1 MQRREFIKFFAGA
14 TAVLPLA
21 AQGQQ
26 PAMPVV
32 GLLHGASQEIFAANI
47 AAFKQGLS
55 QTGYIDGQNVTIEHR
70 WVNGR
75 YDQLPA
81 LAADLVRRRVAVIA
95 TPGNAPAALAAKDA
109 TTTIPIVFGV
119 GEDPVKMGLVAS
131 LAQPGGNATGFNFF
145 ANEIDAKRLGLMHE
159 VLPKAKRFAVLVNPA
174 NAVSAE
180 NISNALREAA
190 RDLAL
195 EITSFKASSSA
206 EIDTAF
212 AGFVQERID
221 AVFIAADGF
230 FTSRGVQFATLA
242 VRDRLPASCF
252 AREMAQAGLLMS
264 YSTSLAEM
272 FRQVGVYT
280 GSILKG
286 IKPADLPVLQA
297 TKFDFVINLQTA
309 RTLAIDI
316 PPALL
321 ARADEVIE

>member
-1 MQRREFIKFFAGA
+1 MRRRDLIALLGSTA
-14 TAVLPLA
+14 TAWPLVA
-21 AQGQQ
+21 RAQQ
-26 PAMPVV
+26 PILPVI
-32 GLLHGASQEIFAANI
+32 GLLHGASQETFAANV

-55 QTGYIDGQNVTIEHR
+55 QTGYIDGQNVMIEYR
-70 WVNGR
+70 WANGR
-75 YDQLPA
+75 YDQLPV

-109 TTTIPIVFGV
+109 TTTILIVFGV

-131 LAQPGGNATGFNFF
+131 FAQPGGNATGFNFF

-180 NISNALREAA
+180 NASKALGEAA
-190 RDLAL
+190 RNLAL
-195 EITSFKASSSA
+195 EIISFKASSA
-206 EIDTAF
+206 PEIDAAF
-212 AGFVQERID
+212 DGFAQKRVD
-221 AVFIAADGF
+221 ALFIAPDGF
-230 FTSRGVQFATLA
+230 YTSRGVQFATLA
-242 VRDRLPASCF
+242 VRERLPASCF
-252 AREMAQAGLLMS
+252 AREMAEAGILMS

-297 TKFDFVINLQTA
+297 TKFDFVINLHTA
-309 RTLAIDI
+309 RTLGVDI
-316 PPALL
+316 PPTLL

>member
-1 MQRREFIKFFAGA
+1 MRRREIIKLLGGTVALWPL
-14 TAVLPLA
+14 TARA
-21 AQGQQ
+21 QQ

-32 GLLHGASQEIFAANI
+32 GLLHGASQEAFVANV

-55 QTGYIDGQNVTIEHR
+55 QTGYIDGHNVTIEYR
-70 WVNGR
+70 WANGR

-81 LAADLVRRRVAVIA
+81 LATDLVRRQVAVIA
-95 TPGNAPAALAAKDA
+95 TPGNAPAALAAKAA
-109 TTTIPIVFGV
+109 TTTVPIVFGV

-159 VLPKAKRFAVLVNPA
+159 VLPKAKRFAVLVNPG
-174 NAVSAE
+174 NTVSAE
-180 NISNALREAA
+180 NTSNALSEAA

-195 EITSFKASSSA
+195 EIISFKAGTPA
-206 EIDTAF
+206 EIDAAF
-212 AGFVQERID
+212 AGFAHERVD
-221 AVFIAADGF
+221 ALFIAADGF
-230 FTSRGVQFATLA
+230 YTSRGVQFATLA

-252 AREMAQAGLLMS
+252 AREMAEAGVLMS
-264 YSTSLAEM
+264 YSTSLADM

-286 IKPADLPVLQA
+286 IKPLDLPVLQA
-297 TKFDFVINLQTA
+297 TKFEFVINLQTA
-309 RTLAIDI
+309 RTLSVDI
-316 PPALL
+316 PPTLL

>member
-1 MQRREFIKFFAGA
+1 
-14 TAVLPLA
+14 
-21 AQGQQ
+21 
-26 PAMPVV
+26 
-32 GLLHGASQEIFAANI
+32 
-47 AAFKQGLS
+47 
-55 QTGYIDGQNVTIEHR
+55 
-70 WVNGR
+70 
-75 YDQLPA
+75 LPA

-159 VLPKAKRFAVLVNPA
+159 VLPKARRFAILVNPA

-180 NISNALREAA
+180 NTATALKEAA

-195 EITSFKASSSA
+195 EIVSFKASSSA
-206 EIDTAF
+206 EIDAAF
-212 AGFVQERID
+212 AGFAQERVD
-221 AVFIAADGF
+221 ALFIAPDGF
-230 FTSRGVQFATLA
+230 YTSRGVQFATLA

-252 AREMAQAGLLMS
+252 AREMAQAGVLMS

-272 FRQVGVYT
+272 FRQVGIYT

-286 IKPADLPVLQA
+286 SKPADLPVLQA

-309 RTLAIDI
+309 RTLGVDI
-316 PPALL
+316 PPTLL
-321 ARADEVIE
+321 ARTDEVIE

>member
-1 MQRREFIKFFAGA
+1 MKRREFIALLGSSA
-14 TAVLPLA
+14 TAWPLVA
-21 AQGQQ
+21 RAQQ
-26 PAMPVV
+26 PAVPVV
-32 GLLHGASQEIFAANI
+32 GLLHGASQETFATNV

-55 QTGYIDGQNVTIEHR
+55 QTGYIDGHNVTIEYR
-70 WVNGR
+70 WANGR
-75 YDQLPA
+75 YEQLPA
-81 LAADLVRRRVAVIA
+81 LAADLVHRRVAVIA

-180 NISNALREAA
+180 NSSRALKDAA
-190 RDLAL
+190 RDLGL
-195 EITSFKASSSA
+195 EIVSFKASSPA
-206 EIDTAF
+206 EIDAAF
-212 AGFVQERID
+212 AGFAKERVD
-221 AVFIAADGF
+221 ALFIAADGF
-230 FTSRGVQFATLA
+230 YTSRGAQFATLA
-242 VRDRLPASCF
+242 VRDRLPATCF
-252 AREMAQAGLLMS
+252 AREMVQAGVLMS

-272 FRQVGVYT
+272 FRQVGIYT

-286 IKPADLPVLQA
+286 VKPTDLPVLQA

-309 RTLAIDI
+309 RTLGVDI
-316 PPALL
+316 PPTLL

>member
-1 MQRREFIKFFAGA
+1 MRRREFIALLGTAA
-14 TAVLPLA
+14 TAWPLVA
-21 AQGQQ
+21 PAQQ

-32 GLLHGASQEIFAANI
+32 GLLHGASQETFAANV

-70 WVNGR
+70 WANGR

-81 LAADLVRRRVAVIA
+81 FAADLVRRRVAVIA

-159 VLPKAKRFAVLVNPA
+159 LLPKAKRFAVLVNPA

-180 NISNALREAA
+180 NTSKAVREAA

-195 EITSFKASSSA
+195 EIVSFTASSSA
-206 EIDTAF
+206 EIDEAF
-212 AGFVQERID
+212 AGFAQERVD
-221 AVFIAADGF
+221 AIFIAPDGF
-230 FTSRGVQFATLA
+230 YTSRGVQFATLA

-309 RTLAIDI
+309 RTLGVDI
-316 PPALL
+316 PPTLL

>member
-1 MQRREFIKFFAGA
+1 MRRREFITFLGGAAAGW
-14 TAVLPLA
+14 PLA
-21 AQGQQ
+21 ARAQQ

-32 GLLHGASQEIFAANI
+32 GLLHGASQEKFAANV

-55 QTGYIDGQNVTIEHR
+55 QTGFIDGKNVTIEYR
-70 WVNGR
+70 WANGQ

-81 LAADLVRRRVAVIA
+81 LAADLVRRQVAVIA
-95 TPGNAPAALAAKDA
+95 TPGNAPAALAAKAA

-119 GEDPVKMGLVAS
+119 GENPVTMGLVTS

-159 VLPKAKRFAVLVNPA
+159 LLPKAKRFAVLVNPG
-174 NAVSAE
+174 NTVSAE
-180 NISNALREAA
+180 NTSNALREAA

-195 EITSFKASSSA
+195 EILFFKANTPA

-212 AGFVQERID
+212 ADFARERVD
-221 AVFIAADGF
+221 ALFIAPDGF
-230 FTSRGVQFATLA
+230 YTGRGVQFATLA

-252 AREMAQAGLLMS
+252 AREMAEAGVLMS
-264 YSTSLAEM
+264 YSTSLADM

-286 IKPADLPVLQA
+286 IKPADLPILQA

-309 RTLAIDI
+309 RTLGVDV
-316 PPALL
+316 PPTLL

>member
-1 MQRREFIKFFAGA
+1 MRRRDFINAVAGA
-14 TAVLPLA
+14 AAVWPLA
-21 AQGQQ
+21 AHAQQ
-26 PAMPVV
+26 SAMPVV
-32 GLLHGASQEIFAANI
+32 GLLHGASQETFAANV

-55 QTGYIDGQNVTIEHR
+55 QTGYIDGQNVTIDHR
-70 WVNGR
+70 WANGR

-81 LAADLVRRRVAVIA
+81 LAADLVRRRVGVIA

-174 NAVSAE
+174 NTVSAE
-180 NISNALREAA
+180 NTSNAVIEAA

-195 EITSFKASSSA
+195 EIISFKASSSA
-206 EIDTAF
+206 EIDAAF
-212 AGFVQERID
+212 AGLAQERVD
-221 AVFIAADGF
+221 ALFIAPDGF

-252 AREMAQAGLLMS
+252 AREMAEAGVLMS
-264 YSTSLAEM
+264 YSTSLADM

-286 IKPADLPVLQA
+286 TKPADLPVLQA
-297 TKFDFVINLQTA
+297 IKFDFVINLQTA
-309 RTLAIDI
+309 RTLGVEI
-316 PPALL
+316 PPTLL

>member
-1 MQRREFIKFFAGA
+1 MRRREFIALLGSTA
-14 TAVLPLA
+14 TAWPLVA
-21 AQGQQ
+21 PAQQ
-26 PAMPVV
+26 PAMPAV
-32 GLLHGASQEIFAANI
+32 GLLHGASQETFAANI

-70 WVNGR
+70 WANGR

-159 VLPKAKRFAVLVNPA
+159 LLPKAKRFAVLVNPA

-180 NISNALREAA
+180 NTSKAVREAA
-190 RDLAL
+190 HDLAL
-195 EITSFKASSSA
+195 EIVPSKASSSA
-206 EIDTAF
+206 EIDDAF
-212 AGFVQERID
+212 AGFARERVD
-221 AVFIAADGF
+221 ALFVAPDGF
-230 FTSRGVQFATLA
+230 YTSRDVQFATLA

-309 RTLAIDI
+309 RTLAVDI
-316 PPALL
+316 PPTLL

>member
-1 MQRREFIKFFAGA
+1 MRRREFIALLGSTA
-14 TAVLPLA
+14 TAWPLVA
-21 AQGQQ
+21 PAQQ
-26 PAMPVV
+26 PAMPAV
-32 GLLHGASQEIFAANI
+32 GLLHGASQETFAANI

-159 VLPKAKRFAVLVNPA
+159 LLPKAKRFAVLVNPA

-180 NISNALREAA
+180 NTSKAVREAA
-190 RDLAL
+190 HDLAL
-195 EITSFKASSSA
+195 EIVSSKASSSA
-206 EIDTAF
+206 EIDEAF
-212 AGFVQERID
+212 AGFARERVD
-221 AVFIAADGF
+221 ALFVAPDGF
-230 FTSRGVQFATLA
+230 YTSRGVQFATLA

>member
-1 MQRREFIKFFAGA
+1 MRRRDFITILGSAVATWPA
-14 TAVLPLA
+14 TANA
-21 AQGQQ
+21 QQ

-32 GLLHGASQEIFAANI
+32 GLLHGASQETFAAHVT
-47 AAFKQGLS
+47 AFKQGLS
-55 QTGYIDGQNVTIEHR
+55 QTGYVDGRNVTLEHR
-70 WVNGR
+70 WANGR

-95 TPGNAPAALAAKDA
+95 TPGNAPAALAAKGA

-145 ANEIDAKRLGLMHE
+145 ANEVDAKRLGLMHE
-159 VLPKAKRFAVLVNPA
+159 VLPKAKRFAVLINPA

-195 EITSFKASSSA
+195 EIITFKAGSSA
-206 EIDTAF
+206 EIDAAF
-212 AGFVQERID
+212 AGFAQERVD
-221 AVFIAADGF
+221 ALFIAADGF

-242 VRDRLPASCF
+242 VRERLPASCF
-252 AREMAQAGLLMS
+252 AREMTEAGVLMS

-272 FRQVGVYT
+272 FRQVGIYT

-309 RTLAIDI
+309 RTLGVDI
-316 PPALL
+316 PPTLL